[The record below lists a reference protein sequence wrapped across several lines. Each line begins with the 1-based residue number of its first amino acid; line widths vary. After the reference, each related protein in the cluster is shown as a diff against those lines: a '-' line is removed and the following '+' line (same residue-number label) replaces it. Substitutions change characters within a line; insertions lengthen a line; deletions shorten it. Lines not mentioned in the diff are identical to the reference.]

1 MDEGTLN
8 DLLECSVC
16 LERLD
21 TSSKVLPCQHTF
33 CKKCLEEIVDRHK
46 ELRCPEC
53 RILIHTKIDDLPP
66 NVLLMRILEGMRNAA
81 PKQKQQRNVK
91 ETHQNVQNLTP
102 VHQINQGE
110 HHRHK
115 VNKPPVHNFL
125 QPHQAYAKALYDYSS
140 KEPGDLNFK
149 HGDLIILRKRIDSN
163 WYQGESGGKQGVFP
177 ISYVQIIHITPVPSH
192 IPQCKALYDFRMTND
207 EEEGCLA
214 FNKGDIINVI
224 RRVDENWAEG
234 KLDGKIG
241 IFPLAF
247 VELNSLARSLMKLS
261 TNVQPGPSKVAPPTP
276 TTEET
281 SPLILTDHRRHT
293 NVHSNQ
299 NVQQQHINQGLIQ
312 TQQVQVQQQPGAG
325 IPASDSS
332 LTVSSGSSS
341 TTTPNT
347 TSSNNSSSSS
357 TAPSS
362 PASPPPRNQVQT
374 PRSNQKNDNN
384 QLGTP
389 QRQINPPPRPD
400 HCHNRE
406 KRHSFT
412 SLTPQHHP
420 SNPHRHSA
428 EILSPES
435 SPNSQPPHQRRNV
448 TESAPSSTSDSQ
460 LPAAYI
466 ALYPYKPQKQDEL
479 ELKKGGI
486 YMVTERCQDGWFKGT
501 SNRTQKCGVFPG
513 NYVALARGAPRSPQ
527 TAGRSDENKAV
538 IVGLKGGV
546 KSTSPRQQ
554 TSNLPPELPPRSA
567 SPACS
572 TNNTI
577 SSSWHGQQ
585 DHAGAGLGRSSSAIM
600 SSGVTAQNLS
610 VSTSSS
616 CVVKASE
623 KSKDHRK
630 EKSGTVSLMRRLTSI
645 KRSKSPPP
653 ASYSMD
659 NPVFEDSSLST
670 PNVHPVHVRS
680 GSCPSQLLQQ
690 VQPVDHHRIYA
701 STSSQRLKHKERPT
715 VLTQSPRTTENPTGS
730 SGSSPDIHHHRKS
743 NSLDAGGGGN
753 KTKTNSQNV
762 RERVR
767 CIAPYPP
774 NTEYELELQVNDIIY
789 VCKKRDDGWYKGT
802 QQRTGRTG
810 LFPASFVEALK

>member
-33 CKKCLEEIVDRHK
+33 CRKCLEEIVEKHK

-53 RILIHTKIDDLPP
+53 RILIHSKIDDLPP

-81 PKQKQQRNVK
+81 PKKQSRNIR
-91 ETHQNVQNLTP
+91 ENHTQQPFLQHTTPIHQAL
-102 VHQINQGE
+102 QGAPD
-110 HHRHK
+110 HRHK
-115 VNKPPVHNFL
+115 TNRPVQQHYL
-125 QPHQAYAKALYDYSS
+125 TPQQPYAKALYDYTS
-140 KEPGDLNFK
+140 KEQGDLNFK
-149 HGDLIILRKRIDSN
+149 RGEIIILRKRIDSN
-163 WYQGESGGKQGVFP
+163 WYQGECGGKEGVFP
-177 ISYVQIIHITPVPSH
+177 LSYVQIITPVPSN

-234 KLDGKIG
+234 KLDGRIG

-261 TNVQPGPSKVAPPTP
+261 TNSQPGPSKVAPPTP
-276 TTEET
+276 TTEDA
-281 SPLILTDHRRHT
+281 SLLIMSDHSRTIGSIH
-293 NVHSNQ
+293 VSHISNQ
-299 NVQQQHINQGLIQ
+299 HLQNHITQPQHQ
-312 TQQVQVQQQPGAG
+312 QQVQQLNAA

-332 LTVSSGSSS
+332 STVSSGSSS

-347 TSSNNSSSSS
+347 TSSNNSSNPS

-362 PASPPPRNQVQT
+362 PASPPTRNQQLIPPRNQKT
-374 PRSNQKNDNN
+374 EGF
-384 QLGTP
+384 GTP
-389 QRQINPPPRPD
+389 QRQPVTANNLPPRPES
-400 HCHNRE
+400 HTHQQMRE

-412 SLTPQHHP
+412 SLTPQHHS
-420 SNPHRHSA
+420 SNTHRLSA
-428 EILSPES
+428 EILAPEANVQAQTS
-435 SPNSQPPHQRRNV
+435 NTSYNGDRHRRS
-448 TESAPSSTSDSQ
+448 TELTPTE
-460 LPAAYI
+460 PATYI
-466 ALYPYKPQKQDEL
+466 ALYPYKPQKPDEL

-513 NYVALARGAPRSPQ
+513 NYVTLARGTPRSPQ
-527 TAGRSDENKAV
+527 SSTTRTGDNNDGKGATNYSSKSGKAYNPTKQ
-538 IVGLKGGV
+538 L
-546 KSTSPRQQ
+546 
-554 TSNLPPELPPRSA
+554 SNLPPELPPRSA

-572 TNNTI
+572 TNTI

-585 DHAGAGLGRSSSAIM
+585 DNAAIALGRSSSAIM
-600 SSGVTAQNLS
+600 SSVTVQSMSPANN
-610 VSTSSS
+610 VG
-616 CVVKASE
+616 
-623 KSKDHRK
+623 KSADKKEACATTRK
-630 EKSGTVSLMRRLTSI
+630 NRKCKHWRYTG
-645 KRSKSPPP
+645 
-653 ASYSMD
+653 D
-659 NPVFEDSSLST
+659 W
-670 PNVHPVHVRS
+670 S

-690 VQPVDHHRIYA
+690 VQPSSDHRIYA
-701 STSSQRLKHKERPT
+701 STSQRLKHKERPSLLAQT
-715 VLTQSPRTTENPTGS
+715 TRTGDNPTGS

-743 NSLDAGGGGN
+743 NSLDAGSKN
-753 KTKTNSQNV
+753 KTGTQTV
-762 RERVR
+762 RERFR

-774 NTEYELELQVNDIIY
+774 NSEYELELQVSDIIY
-789 VCKKRDDGWYKGT
+789 VHKKRDDGWYKGT

-810 LFPASFVEALK
+810 LFPASFVENF